1 MPTARDDIFATIR
14 RSLGVAGSEQIRRE
28 IVADR
33 LQRAPRGVI
42 PERGRDDGPER
53 LATFRREAEAAF
65 ATIAEVGP
73 SADVPGAVAD
83 YLRSHNLPATVRM
96 GADPRFA
103 KMPWSE
109 TALEVSQ
116 GRSEGADLNAVSH
129 AFGGVAESGTLV
141 MVSGPESPSTLNF
154 LPDNH
159 IVVLSAKDIAG
170 DYETVFARVR
180 DTYGKGEMPRTVNFI
195 TGPSRSADI
204 EQTLLL
210 GAHGPRRLHIVIVH
224 GDASA

>member
-65 ATIAEVGP
+65 ATVAEVGP

-129 AFGGVAESGTLV
+129 AFGGVAETGTLV

-159 IVVLSAKDIAG
+159 IVVLAAKDIAG